1 MTWLVE
7 KQSVLIAFR
16 PRIEQAFADRDEAL
30 RGYRVSTAKLTGGI
44 AMAIGFGTALG
55 LENFDMKPTKDLQS
69 MATSLSPKRSGLRP
83 DPELKRYFGQLQ
95 TLLVKP

>member
-1 MTWLVE
+1 
-7 KQSVLIAFR
+7 
-16 PRIEQAFADRDEAL
+16 
-30 RGYRVSTAKLTGGI
+30 
-44 AMAIGFGTALG
+44 MAIGFGTALG
-55 LENFDMKPTKDLQS
+55 LENFDMKLTKDLQS